1 MPIFEYQCRTCG
13 TKFEKIVSS
22 ATAMA
27 TCKSCGSPEVEKLLS
42 VFAVVGSSSSTAAS
56 AADPCATCG
65 ARERGLCEG

>member
-1 MPIFEYQCRTCG
+1 MPIFEYQCRHCG

-22 ATAMA
+22 ATATA
-27 TCKSCGSPEVEKLLS
+27 TCKNCGSPEVEKLLS

-65 ARERGLCEG
+65 ARERGLCDG